1 MISADAGAGVS
12 GDDATHVKL
21 LFTIAHINR
30 GTRDAMSQV
39 RPGLLR
45 VHINGVSTWEEMLQ
59 HMNRV
64 WPLVTISVEV
74 SGADF
79 SAGAQRV
86 LAVISVASVVQAATF
101 EGIREVEG
109 GPEFLGEW
117 LMANKTLAKL
127 KYALPSQTPFKRG
140 TKHCQTHA
148 QHTAQH
154 TRARARMRAQDVYSI
169 VYEERR

>member
-1 MISADAGAGVS
+1 MIAPGACG
-12 GDDATHVKL
+12 ATRVKL

-39 RPGLLR
+39 RAGLLR
-45 VHINGVSTWEEMLQ
+45 VRISRVSTWEEMLQ

-86 LAVISVASVVQAATF
+86 LAGISVASVVAATF
-101 EGIREVEG
+101 EPAFKEIAEVDG

-117 LMANKTLAKL
+117 LMTNKTLAKL
-127 KYALPSQTPFKRG
+127 EYALPKAPKAHRLG
-140 TKHCQTHA
+140 W
-148 QHTAQH
+148 
-154 TRARARMRAQDVYSI
+154 
-169 VYEERR
+169 

>member
-1 MISADAGAGVS
+1 MIAPGACG
-12 GDDATHVKL
+12 ATRVKL

-39 RPGLLR
+39 RAGLLR
-45 VHINGVSTWEEMLQ
+45 VRISRVSTWEELLQ
-59 HMNRV
+59 HMNLV

-79 SAGAQRV
+79 SAGTQRV
-86 LAVISVASVVQAATF
+86 LAGISVASVVAATF
-101 EGIREVEG
+101 EGIAEVDG

-127 KYALPSQTPFKRG
+127 EYALPKPPKAHRLG
-140 TKHCQTHA
+140 W
-148 QHTAQH
+148 
-154 TRARARMRAQDVYSI
+154 
-169 VYEERR
+169 

>member
-1 MISADAGAGVS
+1 MIAPGACG
-12 GDDATHVKL
+12 ATRVKL

-39 RPGLLR
+39 RAGLLR
-45 VHINGVSTWEEMLQ
+45 VRISRVSTWEEMLQ

-86 LAVISVASVVQAATF
+86 LAGISVASVVAATF
-101 EGIREVEG
+101 EGIAEVDG

-117 LMANKTLAKL
+117 LMTNKTLAKL
-127 KYALPSQTPFKRG
+127 EYALPKPPKAHRLG
-140 TKHCQTHA
+140 W
-148 QHTAQH
+148 
-154 TRARARMRAQDVYSI
+154 
-169 VYEERR
+169 

>member
-1 MISADAGAGVS
+1 MIAPGARG
-12 GDDATHVKL
+12 ATRVKL

-39 RPGLLR
+39 RAGLLR
-45 VHINGVSTWEEMLQ
+45 VRISRVSTWEEMLQ

-86 LAVISVASVVQAATF
+86 LAGISVASVVAATF
-101 EGIREVEG
+101 EGIASAEVDG

-127 KYALPSQTPFKRG
+127 EYALPKPPKAHRLG
-140 TKHCQTHA
+140 W
-148 QHTAQH
+148 
-154 TRARARMRAQDVYSI
+154 
-169 VYEERR
+169 